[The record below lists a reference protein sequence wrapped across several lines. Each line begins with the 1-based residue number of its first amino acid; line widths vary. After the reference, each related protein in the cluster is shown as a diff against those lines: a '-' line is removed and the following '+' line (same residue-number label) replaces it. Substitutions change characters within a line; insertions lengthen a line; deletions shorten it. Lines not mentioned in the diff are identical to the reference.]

1 MSRDLIAE
9 RELLTEAG
17 GDTYAEAVIARLDEA
32 AAEYGDSFTWC
43 SRSQLWDELGEE
55 AIDLSG
61 WSVLALRRLELDHT
75 PPREL
80 ARLRALLLTIARYG
94 AQADALIGEARR
106 IAAATTGTGAA

>member
-1 MSRDLIAE
+1 M
-9 RELLTEAG
+9 
-17 GDTYAEAVIARLDEA
+17 
-32 AAEYGDSFTWC
+32 
-43 SRSQLWDELGEE
+43 
-55 AIDLSG
+55 
-61 WSVLALRRLELDHT
+61 ALRRLELDHT